1 MGNGSTPSVFATPA
15 VGSGVG
21 LLRGLTFDAH
31 SHDSYLRL
39 SAVGAA
45 LGRPRGLAIVTRDWV
60 LEDVPESLAGRW
72 KLVVEALQ
80 ADGGWTLTLSQRDE
94 TPFRSGVW
102 SGTSRRALRVGLSA
116 AGVRA
121 TSYAEDDLQAESA
134 LGVLDSALAAAR
146 CPRVDQDQIPMM
158 IWSRDGAG
166 MEGRTCV
173 VPCPSWEDIRSN
185 YPGCSEGLDWLMG
198 RRRPFDEGR
207 IVFWHGASGTGKTFA
222 IRALMRA
229 WRRMSVE
236 LIVDPEAFL
245 GSPQYL
251 RELVAHRPRRG
262 ALLGRTPVGGSD
274 KERGRLFVLEDA
286 GSLLLDGS
294 RFELGPSVARL
305 LNLTDGL
312 LGQGLRI
319 VFLVTTNEPLGAID
333 PALTRPGR
341 CLQALGFP
349 TFDQEQARSWLESHG
364 CADPVAP
371 SGSTLADLYAQK
383 HGRRHPGLGAEIA
396 PLGFRM

>member
-1 MGNGSTPSVFATPA
+1 MSSTRTLLVVLSLVLILGTATVWCISLA
-15 VGSGVG
+15 VAELADGAVKPREDFRTSTSGLEYEWLKSIDEQVLYQG
-21 LLRGLTFDAH
+21 M
-31 SHDSYLRL
+31 
-39 SAVGAA
+39 
-45 LGRPRGLAIVTRDWV
+45 PRTEV
-60 LEDVPESLAGRW
+60 ESLLG
-72 KLVVEALQ
+72 K
-80 ADGGWTLTLSQRDE
+80 GG
-94 TPFRSGVW
+94 P
-102 SGTSRRALRVGLSA
+102 
-116 AGVRA
+116 
-121 TSYAEDDLQAESA
+121 
-134 LGVLDSALAAAR
+134 
-146 CPRVDQDQIPMM
+146 CP
-158 IWSRDGAG
+158 DGAG